1 MVDLKTFPITHFLQV
16 IGKTVDMLSEQSIIG
31 ENVYNIWTKL
41 HMSIP
46 RHFAMG

>member
-1 MVDLKTFPITHFLQV
+1 MVDLKTITHFLQV

-31 ENVYNIWTKL
+31 ENVVYNIWTKL

-46 RHFAMG
+46 RHVAMG